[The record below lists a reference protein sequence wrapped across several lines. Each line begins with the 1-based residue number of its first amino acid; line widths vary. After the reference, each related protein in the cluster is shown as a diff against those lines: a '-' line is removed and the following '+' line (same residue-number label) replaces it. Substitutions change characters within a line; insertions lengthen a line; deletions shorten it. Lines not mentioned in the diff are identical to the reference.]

1 MTHLKIL
8 GSKILFMFLP
18 CRKVKG
24 NFHRKG
30 KFCYLENETDIQSR
44 TAKKQN
50 NTVKLSIVSS
60 LSLW

>member
-1 MTHLKIL
+1 MSQT
-8 GSKILFMFLP
+8 

-30 KFCYLENETDIQSR
+30 KLCYLDNENDIETR

-50 NTVKLSIVSS
+50 NTVKLDIVSS